1 MADPVYIVTLKK
13 GEDLDRFYSDMASD
27 GYTIKTKRPMSRNTH
42 YFMTESQADTIR
54 NDSRVQS
61 VMSADFTCF
70 KAEPSAIINDA
81 PYTIAGA
88 DFAKCDDATDVTAN
102 HRQWGH
108 LHCGGTGSQRR
119 KGTWGVSGTAHQSV
133 NDTLPVYN
141 NGKHV
146 DVIICDMVVAPDLE
160 EWQSP
165 STGQTRFVQYEW
177 LNELNCYVQ
186 SLDDDG
192 KTCPTGS
199 CSYPLSADSR
209 WASGSGVN
217 HGIHVCGTVAGKH
230 YGWANE
236 SNIYSFGLID
246 TNVFG
251 GTDISFLLHWDYLRA
266 FHRYKA
272 INPATGFK
280 NPTITNHSWGLS
292 HVQCYSTPDIKVNN
306 ITEIYYG
313 GTTYT
318 PASPGPSGWSM
329 SGLCADFDI
338 GFWPG
343 DPRASRLPFAHA
355 AIDADIEDAIED
367 GIVVITAAGNSSF
380 HLYPHGHPNHG
391 DYFKSTASLAGDGNA
406 EDVECPGSG
415 TGTFYYHK
423 GSTPSSAKGVINVGA
438 QADRSDFRKSD
449 FSCAG
454 PKIDVYAPGSGIL
467 SNIAQGYPGYPSDT
481 KYTTVASRY
490 ASWNGTSMASP
501 QVCGVVALA
510 ATNKRRFT
518 QTDAKAYLE
527 RTSLQSDMTKDA
539 GDFIDEGQGLAP
551 GWARNFTYSGFI
563 AAWPFNS
570 TSNFGVAFSTDQKG
584 DQNSNNGAIT
594 LVKGDTMKLRMDY
607 WDSPYAYTSSSSGSS
622 GYNFDTGYDLT
633 KSFASSSAYD
643 ETIVTQLGK
652 LVSLYANGNIN
663 SHPLFL
669 KTAAST
675 GTGDLITGATMT
687 HGCMFGQLT
696 GDDIVHEFSGSGTWP
711 GSTGDAAL
719 YDPSNPK
726 AISKQGWVRWVPK
739 VDAGFPWTYEI
750 VSGGSAD
757 SRRTDNAA
765 WIGVGLYGHDSNHVV
780 SGSGSGDVWNIDGG
794 SSNDFYIYKEPGTG
808 KDFAVNDTITFKD
821 ALFGGGGA
829 PDLVIRIT
837 SLATSASAGT
847 YYYQCQHHAGM
858 GGQITVGAENA
869 ITHNHPIWIKTAAT
883 TGTGDAVTADIT
895 GNGATNNADLI
906 TWDTSNATPGTYYY
920 QCQNHSGMG
929 GQIVL
934 LAQSG
939 GIGQGGNYADCSHL
953 GGVDWQLRVENPR
966 VTSLEGHIDRPKGS
980 RHSEGNYLRDGVL
993 FPRPHSLYG

>member
-13 GEDLDRFYSDMASD
+13 GEDLDRFYSDMSSD
-27 GYTIKTKRPMSRNTH
+27 GYKIQVKRPLSRNTH
-42 YFMTESQADTIR
+42 YYMTESQADTIR
-54 NDSRVQS
+54 SDSRVQS

-70 KAEPSAIINDA
+70 KAEPTAIINDT

-88 DFAKCDDATDVTAN
+88 DFAKVDNASNVTAN

-108 LHCGGTGSQRR
+108 LHCGGTGAQRR

-133 NDTLPVYN
+133 NDTLSVYN

-146 DVIICDMVVAPDLE
+146 DVIICDNVVAPDLE

-165 STGQTRFVQYEW
+165 TTGQTRFVQYEW
-177 LNELNCYVQ
+177 LNELNTYVA

-192 KTCPTGS
+192 ASIPTGS

-209 WASGSGVN
+209 WNLYPGIN

-236 SNIYSFGLID
+236 ANIYSFGLID
-246 TNVFG
+246 SNVFG

-292 HVQCYSTPDIKVNN
+292 HVQCMWTPDIKVNN
-306 ITEIYYG
+306 ITEVHYG

-318 PASPGPSGWSM
+318 PASPGPSGWTM

-338 GFWPG
+338 GFKPG

-355 AIDADIEDAIED
+355 AIDADIEDAIAD

-380 HLYPHGHPNHG
+380 HIYPHGHPNHG
-391 DYFKSTASLAGDGNA
+391 DYFKSTASLAGTGNA
-406 EDVECPGSG
+406 DNVECPGTG

-438 QADRSDFRKSD
+438 QMDRDDFRKSD

-467 SNIAQGYPGYPSDT
+467 SNIGGGNQNSPLDT
-481 KYTTVASRY
+481 KYTTVTSRY
-490 ASWNGTSMASP
+490 DSWDGTSMASP

-539 GDFIDEGQGLAP
+539 GDFIDSGQGMAP
-551 GWARNFTYSGFI
+551 GWARNFRYPVSIG
-563 AAWPFNS
+563 AWPFNS
-570 TSNFGVAFSTDQKG
+570 TTNFGLFGHSDQKG
-584 DQNSNNGAIT
+584 EVNSNNGAIT
-594 LVKGDTMKLRMDY
+594 LVKGDTLELTQDY
-607 WDSPYAYTSSSSGSS
+607 YDNPYVFSSNNTSSSN
-622 GYNFDTGYDLT
+622 GYQFDSGYDLT
-633 KSFASSSAYD
+633 QSFSGSTAYD
-643 ETIVTQLGK
+643 PTLITQLGK
-652 LVSLYANGNIN
+652 RLTIYANGNFN
-663 SHPLFL
+663 SHPLFI
-669 KTAAST
+669 KTSAST
-675 GTGDLITGATMT
+675 GTGDLVTGTTMT
-687 HGCMFGQLT
+687 HGCLFGALQT
-696 GDDIVHEFSGSGTWP
+696 EEMVHEFSGSGSWL
-711 GSTGDAAL
+711 GSTL
-719 YDPSNPK
+719 YDPSNPVG
-726 AISKQGWVRWVPK
+726 ITGDGWVRWYPQVP
-739 VDAGFPWTYEI
+739 AGFPWGYEI

-757 SRRTDNAA
+757 NRRQDATYTQ
-765 WIGVGLYGHDSNHVV
+765 VGINEGGDPNYVV
-780 SGSGSGDVWNIDGG
+780 SGSGNSATWSITGG
-794 SSNDFYIYKEPGTG
+794 KVDDFTILKDPNTG

-821 ALFGGGGA
+821 AMFGGGGA

-837 SLATSASAGT
+837 SLATSAPAGT

-869 ITHNHPIWIKTAAT
+869 IQGNNHPVWIKTAAT
-883 TGTGDAVTADIT
+883 TGTGDAVTVGVT
-895 GNGATNNADLI
+895 NNGASVDGAVI
-906 TWDTSNATPGTYYY
+906 EWDTSNATPGTYYY

-939 GIGQGGNYADCSHL
+939 KIGQAGNYADVSHL

-966 VTSLEGHIDRPKGS
+966 VTSLTGHIDRPKGS

-993 FPRPHSLYG
+993 FPRSHSLFG